1 MLTKK
6 KKKKLPLSALWSGI
20 FHVLADMAVG
30 SLTETRMAKTVKPQE
45 IHVTGERD
53 T

>member
-1 MLTKK
+1 M
-6 KKKKLPLSALWSGI
+6 
-20 FHVLADMAVG
+20 LADMAVG
-30 SLTETRMAKTVKPQE
+30 SLSETRIAERVKPQE

>member
-1 MLTKK
+1 M
-6 KKKKLPLSALWSGI
+6 PWSGI
-20 FHVLADMAVG
+20 FYLLAGMALG
-30 SLTETRMAKTVKPQE
+30 SLTETKIGKTVKPQE